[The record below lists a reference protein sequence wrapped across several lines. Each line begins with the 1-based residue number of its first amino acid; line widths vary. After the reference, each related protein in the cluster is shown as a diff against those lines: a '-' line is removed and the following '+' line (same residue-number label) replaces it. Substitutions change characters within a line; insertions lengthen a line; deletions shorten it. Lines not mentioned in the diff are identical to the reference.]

1 MRPLASLASTGVV
14 VSLFLLSACARR
26 ALAGGTIDTV
36 PVRAIT
42 VVGGH
47 LRPFGEYRFVAFAA
61 EKHAREVFGEGTPDF
76 SPVLRAARRFVT
88 AGRIMQDQQ
97 QTTTIADDVVRMND
111 ILIQTE
117 RDLLLPNGLPKRP
130 WFRHSI
136 FAPADMKGYSASV
149 IPGVNEAIEYGDLAL
164 TTEQISELAKA
175 LNRAATRLESYRPS
189 EEEIM
194 RAKR

>member
-1 MRPLASLASTGVV
+1 MRSS
-14 VSLFLLSACARR
+14 
-26 ALAGGTIDTV
+26 
-36 PVRAIT
+36 
-42 VVGGH
+42 
-47 LRPFGEYRFVAFAA
+47 
-61 EKHAREVFGEGTPDF
+61 
-76 SPVLRAARRFVT
+76 
-88 AGRIMQDQQ
+88 
-97 QTTTIADDVVRMND
+97 ND

-175 LNRAATRLESYRPS
+175 LNRAASRLESYRAS

-194 RAKR
+194 RARR